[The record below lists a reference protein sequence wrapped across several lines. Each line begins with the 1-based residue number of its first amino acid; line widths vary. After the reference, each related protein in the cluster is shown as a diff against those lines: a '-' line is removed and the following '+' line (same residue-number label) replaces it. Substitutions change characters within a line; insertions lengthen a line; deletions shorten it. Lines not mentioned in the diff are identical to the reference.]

1 VPCAILT
8 LVVERQQINLKWIE
22 GLGLLH
28 LVIWPQAW
36 AKSPGEERHLEAK
49 QKLEETFIQGMNAR
63 LKC

>member
-1 VPCAILT
+1 MPCAILT

-28 LVIWPQAW
+28 LVIWPKVG
-36 AKSPGEERHLEAK
+36 AKSPGKERHLKEK

-63 LKC
+63 L